1 MFYPFFAS
9 SADYHRLTQIFIT
22 SVIIITDYN
31 QSSINNQQSIIRAKG
46 SKSVLICANLWSIK
60 PPQTSPVVGSLLYVR
75 PPAAKK
81 LHSNHQII
89 SIYPS
94 SNNNPYVSSF
104 ILQSSS
110 NGQLEQLF
118 HSEKMHNFDAVVA
131 VTKGIR
137 IQNGKKVVVK

>member
-1 MFYPFFAS
+1 MFPRFFCFVHRLS
-9 SADYHRLTQIFIT
+9 QINTDFYNIRYYYHRLQSIF
-22 SVIIITDYN
+22 
-31 QSSINNQQSIIRAKG
+31 NQQSTIRAKG

-94 SNNNPYVSSF
+94 SNNKPYVSSF
-104 ILQSSS
+104 IPCSSS

-118 HSEKMHNFDAVVA
+118 HSEKMHNFYAVVD

-137 IQNGKKVVVK
+137 IQNGKKVIVK

>member
-31 QSSINNQQSIIRAKG
+31 QSIINNQQSIIRAKG

-94 SNNNPYVSSF
+94 SNNKPHISSF

-137 IQNGKKVVVK
+137 IQNGKKVIVK

>member
-1 MFYPFFAS
+1 MFPRFFCFL
-9 SADYHRLTQIFIT
+9 HRL
-22 SVIIITDYN
+22 SHLITDYN
-31 QSSINNQQSIIRAKG
+31 QSIINNQQSIIRAKG

-94 SNNNPYVSSF
+94 SNNKPYVSSF
-104 ILQSSS
+104 IPCSSS